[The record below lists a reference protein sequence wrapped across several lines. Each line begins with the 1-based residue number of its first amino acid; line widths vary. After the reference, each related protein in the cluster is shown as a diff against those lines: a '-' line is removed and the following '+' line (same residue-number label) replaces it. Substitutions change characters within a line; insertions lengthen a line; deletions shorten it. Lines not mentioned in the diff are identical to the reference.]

1 MRTNYLITRRFTTHS
16 PYKMNV
22 RPSAWSVLVGVLAI
36 LCAHILSVLQGWYT
50 TYTWIDIPLHLAG
63 GAWTALAF
71 FYLQRRYVLL
81 FSALPFLFSII
92 MVVGVVMLVGVGWE
106 WFEFG
111 FDYIFVPEHAEWR
124 AQFGL
129 VDTMG
134 DLLADVIGGAL
145 VGLYFLLNRKQTRI

>member
-124 AQFGL
+124 AQLGL

>member
-1 MRTNYLITRRFTTHS
+1 
-16 PYKMNV
+16 MNV